1 MIGATGLEKFQ
12 TEDAQCRFEHVT
24 TTNPLN
30 TLNEKHVTDW
40 TLALL

>member
-30 TLNEKHVTDW
+30 ILNEKHVTDW